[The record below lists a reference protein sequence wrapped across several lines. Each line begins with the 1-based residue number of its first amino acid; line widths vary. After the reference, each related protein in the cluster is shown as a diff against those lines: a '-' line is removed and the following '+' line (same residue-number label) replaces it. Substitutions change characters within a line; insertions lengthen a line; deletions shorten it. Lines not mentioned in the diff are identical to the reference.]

1 MYATVSGA
9 ATFHATHSHT
19 SFDKHLSCTH
29 GYAEAHLPNA
39 VPAAQAPAAAKASD
53 ALARAREVLR
63 SMESRRG
70 VRPGHIRSGTYDAA
84 DSSGYQRQGITR
96 TVTDVGQMAALRR
109 FAPTGGMPDGSPAEK
124 MPYAVVEPAT
134 SADLGPQRLSALA
147 QGNISGEVPQTH
159 SSVIIHPAG
168 GPIPLSGAQPISC
181 PVAAQRPE
189 GSPSCIPAALIQW
202 LRFNMQEVVRA
213 MRRWCS
219 SCVDSCSGSRGGDQ
233 HRPAAG

>member
-1 MYATVSGA
+1 ML
-9 ATFHATHSHT
+9 
-19 SFDKHLSCTH
+19 DKHLSCTH
-29 GYAEAHLPNA
+29 GHAEAHLPNA

-84 DSSGYQRQGITR
+84 DSSGHQRQGITR
-96 TVTDVGQMAALRR
+96 TTTIDVAALRR
-109 FAPTGGMPDGSPAEK
+109 FAPTGGMPESPADK

-134 SADLGPQRLSALA
+134 SVDLAPQRLSALA

-168 GPIPLSGAQPISC
+168 GPIALSGAQPISC
-181 PVAAQRPE
+181 PLAAQRLE
-189 GSPSCIPAALIQW
+189 GSPSCIPDALIQW
-202 LRFNMQEVVRA
+202 LRFNRQEVVRA
-213 MRRWCS
+213 IRRWCS